1 MDDNRFYKLVKFID
15 KLDTNHKA
23 QLYAIL
29 QEQVD
34 SNNLDQQEV
43 MNELKET
50 IFNKGLICPYC
61 NAEESVRYGKYKGRQ
76 RYKCKYCEKTF
87 NDFIQTPFYRTK
99 HLEKWLL
106 FIECMFEGRPLRATA
121 NIVGLTLVTVFYWQ
135 HKILNALKQDEI
147 DDFEGIVEIDET
159 YFLYSEKGKKQVTR
173 KPRKRGGKSKYRGIS
188 KDQVCVVVARDRT
201 KNTIAKVGCMGRI
214 KKQMLDEVIGDY
226 ISQENIIC
234 TDKWRAYRTFCEE
247 KGVKLYQLKPG
258 DTGRVIK
265 GIYHI
270 QNVNSFHSQLK
281 KFINKFKGIS
291 SKYLDNYLSW
301 YNFLDSIGH
310 ENTINN
316 IKEFLVRICLYQI
329 NDTYDSIRTS
339 KFNSI

>member
-1 MDDNRFYKLVKFID
+1 MDNNQLIELLNELNTEKRK
-15 KLDTNHKA
+15 

-29 QEQVD
+29 KEEFEP
-34 SNNLDQQEV
+34 NNLDQQEV
-43 MNELKET
+43 VNELRET
-50 IFNKGLICPYC
+50 RFNKGLICPYC
-61 NAEESVRYGKYKGRQ
+61 SGEEIVRHGKYKGRQ
-76 RYKCKYCEKTF
+76 RYKCKNCEKTF
-87 NDFIQTPFYRTK
+87 NNFVQTPFYRTK

-106 FIECMFEGRPLRATA
+106 FIECMLEGKSLRVTA
-121 NIVGLTLVTVFYWQ
+121 SIVGLSVVTVFYWR

-147 DDFEGIVEIDET
+147 DGFEGIVEIDET
-159 YFLYSEKGKKQVTR
+159 YFLYSEKGKKQTNR

-214 KKQMLDEVIGDY
+214 EKPKLDEVIGDY
-226 ISQENIIC
+226 ISQDNIIC
-234 TDKWRAYRTFCEE
+234 TDKWRAYKTYCKE
-247 KGVKLYQLKPG
+247 KGIKLYQLKPG

-270 QNVNSFHSQLK
+270 QNVNSFHSRLK

-310 ENTINN
+310 ENTVNN
-316 IKEFLVRICLYQI
+316 IKEFLVKICLYQI

-339 KFNSI
+339 KFSTI